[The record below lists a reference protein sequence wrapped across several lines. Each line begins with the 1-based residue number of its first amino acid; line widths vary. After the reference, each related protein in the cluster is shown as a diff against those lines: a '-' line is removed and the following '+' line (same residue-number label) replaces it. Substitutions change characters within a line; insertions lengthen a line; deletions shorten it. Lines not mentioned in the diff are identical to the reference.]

1 MSQPVKIQGYISF
14 PRQKLSDS
22 EKTDHWYKKNI
33 DFAEHL
39 LTSDVNLRSNFKN
52 KKVNYNLRANVISSK
67 DFAEYRHVCGVIR
80 GLTHAEQLVK
90 DLVQKMEYSDE

>member
-1 MSQPVKIQGYISF
+1 MSTQVLSHVAKEF
-14 PRQKLSDS
+14 DKLRNDQIIFLSGGG
-22 EKTDHWYKKNI
+22 
-33 DFAEHL
+33 A
-39 LTSDVNLRSNFKN
+39 
-52 KKVNYNLRANVISSK
+52 K

>member
-1 MSQPVKIQGYISF
+1 VSTQAFQYLAKEVDK
-14 PRQKLSDS
+14 
-22 EKTDHWYKKNI
+22 
-33 DFAEHL
+33 
-39 LTSDVNLRSNFKN
+39 LRSDQIAF
-52 KKVNYNLRANVISSK
+52 LAGGGAK